1 MKAKEIENDMGP
13 GGETPKPDGS
23 PVSIGE
29 EPDDGGSIGLADD
42 GKMPD
47 CADLKKN
54 RNKWL
59 KRKHNIG
66 TWNIRSMAAGKLNTI
81 IDEAKENKVDVLGI
95 VEH

>member
-1 MKAKEIENDMGP
+1 MKAEEIENDMGP

-54 RNKWL
+54 RNK
-59 KRKHNIG
+59 
-66 TWNIRSMAAGKLNTI
+66 
-81 IDEAKENKVDVLGI
+81 
-95 VEH
+95 